1 MYKKVSVHR
10 YFIAFSRQFYSYI
23 FGFVHLLFIM
33 FCNNYVNIYKS
44 DISF

>member
-10 YFIAFSRQFYSYI
+10 YFIAFCEQFCAYK
-23 FGFVHLLFIM
+23 FRFIHSA
-33 FCNNYVNIYKS
+33 FIIVCNNYVNVYKS